1 MLNFHPST
9 GFGIDPVLGLIPKTK
24 KTASFEAV
32 FVPGAGVEPAR
43 FPTGV

>member
-1 MLNFHPST
+1 MYPEPDQIKKFDPSL
-9 GFGIDPVLGLIPKTK
+9 VKN

>member
-1 MLNFHPST
+1 MQEMIHRIET
-9 GFGIDPVLGLIPKTK
+9 YKTK